1 MNIERI
7 RNLIRA
13 FYPYAKQQLGFDKPI
28 KIIYVTKAEE
38 NSVDPFGKTAYY
50 NPDQNSV
57 TLFTL
62 NRHPKD
68 ILRSF
73 AHELTHHAQHCRG
86 DFDGQEV
93 STEEGY
99 AQKNPLLRKSEEEA
113 YMQGGMLVRDWT
125 DTLKGEKGKVLI
137 KLMENKEPEHKEVKQ
152 VKKRLDDDQSVNDMF
167 EERRNKLNKKLMDK
181 FIKPV
186 KKEGNTEWPHQDKEK
201 KEQLF

>member
-7 RNLIRA
+7 KNLIRA
-13 FYPYAKQQLGFDKPI
+13 FYPFAKTKLGFEEPV
-28 KIIYVTKAEE
+28 KIRYITNDVK
-38 NSVDPFGKTAYY
+38 NSEDPLGKTAYY
-50 NPDQNSV
+50 NPEKKSV
-57 TLFTL
+57 TLFIL

-99 AQKNPLLRKSEEEA
+99 AQTNPLLRKAEEEA
-113 YMQGGMLVRDWT
+113 YMLGGMLPRDFT
-125 DTLKGEKGKVLI
+125 DMLKQEKKDRL
-137 KLMENKEPEHKEVKQ
+137 LMIIENKENEEHKEVKQ
-152 VKKRLDDDQSVNDMF
+152 TRKRLDDEQAVTDMF
-167 EERRNKLNKKLMDK
+167 EERRNRLNKKLIDK

-186 KKEGNTEWPHQDKEK
+186 KKEGNTE
-201 KEQLF
+201 

>member
-7 RNLIRA
+7 RNLVRA
-13 FYPYAKQQLGFDKPI
+13 FYPYAKQQLGFDKPV
-28 KIIYVTKAEE
+28 KIIYITKAEE
-38 NSVDPFGKTAYY
+38 NSIDPFGKTAYY

-86 DFDGQEV
+86 DFDDQEV

-125 DTLKGEKGKVLI
+125 DTLKQKGDNILVKI
-137 KLMENKEPEHKEVKQ
+137 MENKEPEHKEVEQ
-152 VKKRLDDDQSVNDMF
+152 VKKRLNDEQSVNDLF
-167 EERRNKLNKKLMDK
+167 EERRNKINKKLMDK

-186 KKEGNTEWPHQDKEK
+186 KKEGNTE
-201 KEQLF
+201 

>member
-7 RNLIRA
+7 RNLLRA

-28 KIIYVTKAEE
+28 KIIYVTKAEK
-38 NSVDPFGKTAYY
+38 NSEDPFGKTAYY
-50 NPDQNSV
+50 NPEKHSV

-86 DFDGQEV
+86 DFENQEV

-99 AQKNPLLRKSEEEA
+99 AQKNPVLRRAEEEA

-125 DTLKGEKGKVLI
+125 DTLKSGGEKGRILI
-137 KLMENKEPEHKEVKQ
+137 TIMENKEPDNKEVRQ
-152 VKKRLDDDQSVNDMF
+152 VRKRLADEESVNDMF

-181 FIKPV
+181 FIKPT
-186 KKEGNTEWPHQDKEK
+186 KKEGNTE
-201 KEQLF
+201 

>member
-7 RNLIRA
+7 KNLIRA
-13 FYPYAKQQLGFDKPI
+13 FYPFAKTKLGFEEPV
-28 KIIYVTKAEE
+28 KIRYITNDVK
-38 NSVDPFGKTAYY
+38 NSEDPLGKTAYY
-50 NPDQNSV
+50 NPEKKSV
-57 TLFTL
+57 TLFIL

-99 AQKNPLLRKSEEEA
+99 AQTNPLLRKAEEEA
-113 YMQGGMLVRDWT
+113 YMLGGMLPRDFT
-125 DTLKGEKGKVLI
+125 DMLKQEKKDRL
-137 KLMENKEPEHKEVKQ
+137 LMIIENKENEEHKEVKQ
-152 VKKRLDDDQSVNDMF
+152 TRKRLDDEQAVTDMF
-167 EERRNKLNKKLMDK
+167 EERRNRLNKKLIDK

-201 KEQLF
+201 KD

>member
-13 FYPYAKQQLGFDKPI
+13 FYPYAKQQLGFDKPV
-28 KIIYVTKAEE
+28 KVIYITKAEE

-50 NPDQNSV
+50 EPNTNSV

-86 DFDGQEV
+86 DFDDQEV

-99 AQKNPLLRKSEEEA
+99 AQKNPLLRKAEEEA

-137 KLMENKEPEHKEVKQ
+137 KLMENKEPEHKEVEQ
-152 VKKRLDDDQSVNDMF
+152 VRKRLNDEQTVNDMF
-167 EERRNKLNKKLMDK
+167 EERRNKLNKKLIDK
-181 FIKPV
+181 FIKPA
-186 KKEGNTEWPHQDKEK
+186 KKEGDTK
-201 KEQLF
+201 

>member
-7 RNLIRA
+7 KNLIRA
-13 FYPYAKQQLGFDKPI
+13 FYPFAKTKLGFEEPV
-28 KIIYVTKAEE
+28 KIRYITNDVK
-38 NSVDPFGKTAYY
+38 NSEDPLGKTAYY
-50 NPDQNSV
+50 NPEKKSV
-57 TLFTL
+57 TLFIL

-99 AQKNPLLRKSEEEA
+99 AQTNPLLRKAEEEA
-113 YMQGGMLVRDWT
+113 YMLGGMLPRDFT
-125 DTLKGEKGKVLI
+125 DMLKQEKKDRL
-137 KLMENKEPEHKEVKQ
+137 LMIIENKENEEHKEVKQ
-152 VKKRLDDDQSVNDMF
+152 TRKRLDDEQTVTDMF
-167 EERRNKLNKKLMDK
+167 EERRNRLNKKLIDK

-186 KKEGNTEWPHQDKEK
+186 KKEGNTE
-201 KEQLF
+201 

>member
-7 RNLIRA
+7 QNLVRA
-13 FYPYAKQQLGFDKPI
+13 FYPYAKQQLGFEKPV
-28 KIIYVTKAEE
+28 KVIYVIKAEE

-86 DFDGQEV
+86 DFDDHEL

-99 AQKNPLLRKSEEEA
+99 AQKDPLLRKAEEEA

-125 DTLKGEKGKVLI
+125 DTLKNKGEKELVAI
-137 KLMENKEPEHKEVKQ
+137 MENKDNEHKEVKK
-152 VKKRLDDDQSVNDMF
+152 VNKRLEDEQSVTDMF
-167 EERRNKLNKKLMDK
+167 EERRNKLNKKLIDK

-186 KKEGNTEWPHQDKEK
+186 KKEGNTE
-201 KEQLF
+201 

>member
-13 FYPYAKQQLGFDKPI
+13 FYPYAKQQLGFTEPLAKVRYITNDI
-28 KIIYVTKAEE
+28 NNAE
-38 NSVDPFGKTAYY
+38 NPFGKTAYY
-50 NPDQNSV
+50 NPEEKSV
-57 TLFTL
+57 TLFIL

-86 DFDGQEV
+86 DFDGQDV

-99 AQKNPLLRKSEEEA
+99 AQKDPLLRRAEKEA
-113 YMQGGMLVRDWT
+113 YEKSILVRDWT
-125 DTLKGEKGKVLI
+125 DTMEPSEKERI
-137 KLMENKEPEHKEVKQ
+137 INLMENKENEHKEVKQ
-152 VKKRLDDDQSVNDMF
+152 TRKRLDDDQAVTDMF

-186 KKEGNTEWPHQDKEK
+186 KKEGNTE
-201 KEQLF
+201 

>member
-7 RNLIRA
+7 QNLVRA
-13 FYPYAKQQLGFDKPI
+13 FYPYAKQQLGFDKPV

-50 NPDQNSV
+50 NPEKNSV

-86 DFDGQEV
+86 DFDNQHV

-125 DTLKGEKGKVLI
+125 DTLKQKGDTELVTI
-137 KLMENKEPEHKEVKQ
+137 MENKDNDHKESKQ
-152 VKKRLDDDQSVNDMF
+152 VRKRIEDDKSVNDMF
-167 EERRNKLNKKLMDK
+167 EERRDKLNKKLINK
-181 FIKPV
+181 FIKPN
-186 KKEGNTEWPHQDKEK
+186 KKEGNTE
-201 KEQLF
+201 

>member
-7 RNLIRA
+7 QNLIRA
-13 FYPYAKQQLGFDKPI
+13 FYPYAKQQLGFEKPV

-38 NSVDPFGKTAYY
+38 NSTDPFGKTAYY
-50 NPDQNSV
+50 NPEKHSV

-86 DFDGQEV
+86 DFDDQEL
-93 STEEGY
+93 SMEDGY
-99 AQKNPLLRKSEEEA
+99 AQKNPLLRKAEEEA

-125 DTLKGEKGKVLI
+125 DTLKNNNEKELI
-137 KLMENKEPEHKEVKQ
+137 SIMENKNNEHKEVEK
-152 VKKRLDDDQSVNDMF
+152 VRKRILDEETVNDMF
-167 EERRNKLNKKLMDK
+167 DDRRNKLNKKLIDK
-181 FIKPV
+181 FIKPK
-186 KKEGNTEWPHQDKEK
+186 KKEGSIE
-201 KEQLF
+201 

>member
-7 RNLIRA
+7 KNLIRA
-13 FYPYAKQQLGFDKPI
+13 FYPFAKTKLGFEEPV
-28 KIIYVTKAEE
+28 KIRYITNDVK
-38 NSVDPFGKTAYY
+38 NSEDPLGKTAYY
-50 NPDQNSV
+50 NPEKKSV
-57 TLFTL
+57 TLFIL

-99 AQKNPLLRKSEEEA
+99 AQTNPLLRKAEEEA
-113 YMQGGMLVRDWT
+113 YMLGGMLPRDFT
-125 DTLKGEKGKVLI
+125 DMLKQEKKDRLLMI
-137 KLMENKEPEHKEVKQ
+137 MENKENEEHKEVKQ
-152 VKKRLDDDQSVNDMF
+152 TRKRLDDEQAVTDMF
-167 EERRNKLNKKLMDK
+167 EERRNRLNKKLIDK

-186 KKEGNTEWPHQDKEK
+186 KKEGNTE
-201 KEQLF
+201 

>member
-13 FYPYAKQQLGFDKPI
+13 FYPYAKQQLGFDKPV
-28 KIIYVTKAEE
+28 KIIYVTKALE
-38 NSVDPFGKTAYY
+38 NSEDPLGKTAYY
-50 NPDQNSV
+50 NPEQNSV

-86 DFDGQEV
+86 DFDNQEV
-93 STEEGY
+93 STEQGY

-125 DTLKGEKGKVLI
+125 DSLKEKGDTELVAI
-137 KLMENKEPEHKEVKQ
+137 MENKQKENKEIL
-152 VKKRLDDDQSVNDMF
+152 KTRKRLEDDQTVNDMF
-167 EERRNKLNKKLMDK
+167 EDRRNKLNKKLIDK
-181 FIKPV
+181 FIKPT
-186 KKEGNTEWPHQDKEK
+186 KKEGNTE
-201 KEQLF
+201 